1 MITGTELLRNA
12 LNELHSDAE
21 KKNKGWLER
30 QLTETYSAESQD
42 TVDYKQFIEILQSS
56 SVCAW
61 GECYHSTI
69 HHGHP

>member
-1 MITGTELLRNA
+1 MFTGTELLRNA

-21 KKNKGWLER
+21 KKNKGWVER
-30 QLTETYSAESQD
+30 QLSDKYSAELQD
-42 TVDYKQFIEILQSS
+42 TIDYNQFIEILQSS

-61 GECYHSTI
+61 GECYHSSI